1 MKELEHFA
9 VCKVSTKRF
18 KWYEM
23 QNNAIE
29 TREKKDMT
37 TNERYWEKEEATT
50 VAMVVVVAYEKKA
63 HEINR

>member
-9 VCKVSTKRF
+9 VFKVSTKRF

-29 TREKKDMT
+29 TIKKNMT
-37 TNERYWEKEEATT
+37 TNERYWEKEEATA
-50 VAMVVVVAYEKKA
+50 VEMAVVEAYEKK
-63 HEINR
+63 HTK